1 MPFLGVDRGDYLS
14 IVRFFASQRRRTLIQ
29 NGLMTRHAVLAL
41 EDGTILRGRAFGA
54 TATLCGEAVFNTSLT
69 GYQEILTDPSYFGQ
83 IVTMTAPQIGNYGV
97 NEEDLESARPHVAGF
112 VVRDLSPIVSNWRAT
127 TDLGTWLQKYGIPGI
142 EGVDTRFLTKKLRVA
157 GVMKACLST
166 EGLSDEEALKRA
178 RAWTGT
184 VGADFVQ
191 DVTCK
196 APYHYNPKPADCE
209 AFTVVGTHLN
219 KPKNRPVRYK
229 LAAFDFGAKTSIFR
243 RLVASGF
250 DVHVFPARTTAAE
263 IRAFQPDAVFLSNG
277 PGDPAALKYAHESV
291 ADLIKTYPVFG
302 ICLGHQIITHAIG
315 ASTYK
320 LKFGHRG
327 GNQPVKNSEVD
338 RVSITAQNHGFASKP
353 EELARCGAVV
363 TEVNMNDGT
372 VSGLRLKDKPVFS
385 VQYHPE
391 AGPGPND
398 ADVLFDRFYD
408 LVAKAK
414 GAK

>member
-1 MPFLGVDRGDYLS
+1 MNR
-14 IVRFFASQRRRTLIQ
+14 
-29 NGLMTRHAVLAL
+29 NAVLAL
-41 EDGTILRGRAFGA
+41 EDGTILRGKAFGA
-54 TATLCGEAVFNTSLT
+54 SATLCGEAVFNTSMT

-112 VVRDLSPIVSNWRAT
+112 VVRELSPIVSNWRAT
-127 TDLGTWLQKYGIPGI
+127 TDLGTWLTKYGIPGI
-142 EGVDTRFLTKKLRVA
+142 EGVDTRALTKKLRVA

-166 EGLSDEEALKRA
+166 EGISDEEALKRA
-178 RAWTGT
+178 RAWSGT
-184 VGADFVQ
+184 VGADFVKE
-191 DVTCK
+191 VTCK
-196 APYHYNPKPADCE
+196 APYHYDPKLADCE
-209 AFTVVGTHLN
+209 AFTVVGTNLN

-229 LAAFDFGAKTSIFR
+229 IAAYDFGAKTSIFR

-250 DVHVFPARTTAAE
+250 DVHVFPARTSSAE
-263 IRAFQPDAVFLSNG
+263 IRAFNPDGVFLSNG
-277 PGDPAALKYAHESV
+277 PGDPAALKYAHEAV
-291 ADLIKTYPVFG
+291 ADLIKSSPIFG

-327 GNQPVKNSEVD
+327 GNQPVKNSEED
-338 RVSITAQNHGFASKP
+338 RVSITAQNHGFASKAD
-353 EELARCGAVV
+353 ELERCGAIV
-363 TEVNMNDGT
+363 TELNLNDGT

-408 LVAKAK
+408 LVAKSK

>member
-1 MPFLGVDRGDYLS
+1 
-14 IVRFFASQRRRTLIQ
+14 
-29 NGLMTRHAVLAL
+29 MTRHAVLAL
-41 EDGTILRGRAFGA
+41 EDGTILRGTAFGA

-97 NEEDLESARPHVAGF
+97 NEQDLESARPHVAGF
-112 VVRDLSPIVSNWRAT
+112 VVRDLSPVVSNWRAT
-127 TDLGTWLQKYGIPGI
+127 TDLGAWLQKYGIPGI
-142 EGVDTRFLTKKLRVA
+142 TGVDTRFLTKKLRVA

-184 VGADFVQ
+184 VGADFVKE
-191 DVTCK
+191 VTCK
-196 APYHYNPKPADCE
+196 APYHYNPPATECE

-219 KPKNRPVRYK
+219 KPKRRPVRYK

-291 ADLIKTYPVFG
+291 ADLIRSYPVFG

-338 RVSITAQNHGFASKP
+338 RVSITAQNHGFASQP
-353 EELARCGAVV
+353 EELTRCGAIV

-414 GAK
+414 GGK

>member
-1 MPFLGVDRGDYLS
+1 MGIFTYLHFTC
-14 IVRFFASQRRRTLIQ
+14 FFASHGSVTVIQ
-29 NGLMTRHAVLAL
+29 NELMNRNAVLAL
-41 EDGTILRGRAFGA
+41 EDGTILRGKAFGA
-54 TATLCGEAVFNTSLT
+54 SATLCGEAVFNTSMT

-112 VVRDLSPIVSNWRAT
+112 VVRELSPIVSNWRAT
-127 TDLGTWLQKYGIPGI
+127 TDLGTWLTKYGIPGI
-142 EGVDTRFLTKKLRVA
+142 EGVDTRALTKKLRVA

-166 EGLSDEEALKRA
+166 EGISDEEALKRA
-178 RAWTGT
+178 RAWSGT
-184 VGADFVQ
+184 VGADFVKE
-191 DVTCK
+191 VTCK
-196 APYHYNPKPADCE
+196 APYHYDPKLADCE

-229 LAAFDFGAKTSIFR
+229 IAAYDFGAKTSIFR

-250 DVHVFPARTTAAE
+250 DVHVFPARTPASE
-263 IRAFQPDAVFLSNG
+263 IRAFNPDGVFLSNG
-277 PGDPAALKYAHESV
+277 PGDPAALKYAHEAV
-291 ADLIKTYPVFG
+291 ADLINTYPIFG

-327 GNQPVKNSEVD
+327 GNQPVKNSEED
-338 RVSITAQNHGFASKP
+338 RVSITAQNHGFASKAD
-353 EELARCGAVV
+353 ELERCGAIV
-363 TEVNMNDGT
+363 TELNLNDGT

-408 LVAKAK
+408 LVAKSK

>member
-1 MPFLGVDRGDYLS
+1 
-14 IVRFFASQRRRTLIQ
+14 
-29 NGLMTRHAVLAL
+29 MTRHAVLAL

-112 VVRDLSPIVSNWRAT
+112 VVRELSPIVSNWRAT
-127 TDLGTWLQKYGIPGI
+127 TDLSTWLAKYGIPGI
-142 EGVDTRFLTKKLRVA
+142 EGVDTRSLTKKLRSA

-166 EGLSDEEALKRA
+166 EGIGDEEALKRA

-184 VGADFVQ
+184 VGADFVK

-196 APYHYNPKPADCE
+196 APYHFNATAGDCE
-209 AFTVVGTHLN
+209 AFTVPGTHLN
-219 KPKNRPVRYK
+219 KPKARARKYRI
-229 LAAFDFGAKTSIFR
+229 AAYDFGAKTSIFR

-250 DVHVFPARTTAAE
+250 DVHVFPARTPASE
-263 IRAFQPDAVFLSNG
+263 IRAFNPDGVFLSNG
-277 PGDPAALKYAHESV
+277 PGDPAALKYAHEAV

-327 GNQPVKNSEVD
+327 GNQPVKNTEEG
-338 RVSITAQNHGFASKP
+338 RVSITAQNHGFASKR
-353 EELARCGAVV
+353 EELERCGAVV
-363 TEVNMNDGT
+363 TEVNLNDDT

-398 ADVLFDRFYD
+398 ADVLFDRFYE
-408 LVAKAK
+408 LIAKSKAAK
-414 GAK
+414 

>member
-1 MPFLGVDRGDYLS
+1 V
-14 IVRFFASQRRRTLIQ
+14 
-29 NGLMTRHAVLAL
+29 
-41 EDGTILRGRAFGA
+41 
-54 TATLCGEAVFNTSLT
+54 VFNTSMT

-112 VVRDLSPIVSNWRAT
+112 VVRELSPIVSNWRAT
-127 TDLGTWLQKYGIPGI
+127 TDLSTWLKKYGIPGI
-142 EGVDTRFLTKKLRVA
+142 EGLDTRSLTKKLRSA

-184 VGADFVQ
+184 VGADFVKE
-191 DVTCK
+191 VTCK
-196 APYHYNPKPADCE
+196 AAYNYNATAGDCE
-209 AFTVVGTHLN
+209 AFTVPGTNLN
-219 KPKNRPVRYK
+219 KPKNRPVRYRI
-229 LAAFDFGAKTSIFR
+229 AAYDFGAKTSIFR

-250 DVHVFPARTTAAE
+250 DVQVFPATTPASV
-263 IRAFQPDAVFLSNG
+263 IRAYNPDGVFLSNG
-277 PGDPAALKYAHESV
+277 PGDPAALKYAHEAV
-291 ADLIKTYPVFG
+291 KDLIQTYPVFG

-315 ASTYK
+315 ATTYK

-327 GNQPVKNSEVD
+327 GNQPVKNTEEG
-338 RVSITAQNHGFASKP
+338 RVSITAQNHGFASKA
-353 EELARCGAVV
+353 EELDRCGAIV
-363 TEVNMNDGT
+363 TEINLNDNT

-398 ADVLFDRFYD
+398 ADVLFDRFYS
-408 LVAKAK
+408 LVAKSK

>member
-1 MPFLGVDRGDYLS
+1 
-14 IVRFFASQRRRTLIQ
+14 
-29 NGLMTRHAVLAL
+29 MTRHAVLAL
-41 EDGTILRGRAFGA
+41 EDGTILRGKAFGA
-54 TATLCGEAVFNTSLT
+54 TATLCGEAVFNTSMT

-127 TDLGTWLQKYGIPGI
+127 TDLGSWLLKYGIPGI

-184 VGADFVQ
+184 VGADFVKE
-191 DVTCK
+191 VTCK
-196 APYHYNPKPADCE
+196 APYHYNPKPVDCQ
-209 AFTVVGTHLN
+209 AFTVTGTNLN
-219 KPKNRPVRYK
+219 KPKVRPVRFK
-229 LAAFDFGAKTSIFR
+229 LAAFDFGAKSSIFR

-277 PGDPAALKYAHESV
+277 PGDPAALKYAHETV
-291 ADLIKTYPVFG
+291 ADLIKSFPVFG

-353 EELARCGAVV
+353 DELARCGAIV

-408 LVAKAK
+408 LVAKDK
-414 GAK
+414 GAR

>member
-1 MPFLGVDRGDYLS
+1 
-14 IVRFFASQRRRTLIQ
+14 
-29 NGLMTRHAVLAL
+29 MTRHAVLAL

-54 TATLCGEAVFNTSLT
+54 EATLCGEVVFNTSMT

-112 VVRDLSPIVSNWRAT
+112 IVRELSPIVSNWRAT
-127 TDLGTWLQKYGIPGI
+127 TDLSTWLKKYGIPGI
-142 EGVDTRFLTKKLRVA
+142 EGLDTRSLTKKLRSA

-184 VGADFVQ
+184 VGADFVKE
-191 DVTCK
+191 VTCK
-196 APYHYNPKPADCE
+196 ATYNYNATAGDCE
-209 AFTVVGTHLN
+209 AFSVPGTNLN
-219 KPKNRPVRYK
+219 KPKDRPVRYRI
-229 LAAFDFGAKTSIFR
+229 AAYDFGAKTSIFR

-250 DVHVFPARTTAAE
+250 DVQVFPATTPASV
-263 IRAFQPDAVFLSNG
+263 IRAYNPDGVFLSNG
-277 PGDPAALKYAHESV
+277 PGDPAALKYAHEAV
-291 ADLIKTYPVFG
+291 KDLIETYPVFG

-315 ASTYK
+315 ATTYK

-327 GNQPVKNSEVD
+327 GNQPVKNTEEG
-338 RVSITAQNHGFASKP
+338 RVSITAQNHGFASKAD
-353 EELARCGAVV
+353 ELDRCGAVV
-363 TEVNMNDGT
+363 TEINLNDNT

-398 ADVLFDRFYD
+398 ADILFDRFYA
-408 LVAKAK
+408 LVAKSK